1 LTDRAGLKVARRGAD
16 RHSVLGLYI
25 GDNLHY
31 VPLNDAK
38 VLQSLLHEDGS
49 AEATALRRSL
59 EAAGAAAIPDPLR
72 LGPEDI
78 AALRDVLCED
88 LFIGFP
94 ALTSLQA
101 AVCSDY
107 PGKGLEEYFTQ
118 RG

>member
-1 LTDRAGLKVARRGAD
+1 
-16 RHSVLGLYI
+16 VLGLYI

-49 AEATALRRSL
+49 ANATALRRSID
-59 EAAGAAAIPDPLR
+59 AASAAAVPDPIG
-72 LGPEDI
+72 LGPDDI
-78 AALRDVLCED
+78 AALRDVLCGD

-94 ALTSLQA
+94 AITSLQA
-101 AVCSDY
+101 AVCTDY

-118 RG
+118 RGN